1 MQRFTPRGFE
11 GSYQAFVWK
20 ELSIIRELERNEAYY
35 QALHYSVSLLKYLQP
50 EVRKKQDKNAKT
62 IIAKI
67 RRKIANTSGSSF
79 YTTQILRNRLAKQ
92 LGQQYLEEIITTLS
106 DQLGERA
113 YMERGAAASP
123 KRPSKERM
131 KVPKYEEK

>member
-1 MQRFTPRGFE
+1 MPRGFE

-20 ELSIIRELERNEAYY
+20 ELSIIRELERAEAYY
-35 QALHYSVSLLKYLQP
+35 QALYYSVSLLKYLQP
-50 EVRKKQDKNAKT
+50 EVRKKQNKNAKT
-62 IIAKI
+62 IIARI
-67 RRKIANTSGSSF
+67 RREVANTKGSSF
-79 YTTQILRNRLAKQ
+79 YTTQILRNRIAKR
-92 LGQQYLEEIITTLS
+92 LGEQYLEEIVTALS

-131 KVPKYEEK
+131 KVPKYETE